1 MGGFSTEGAVWW
13 DFDTVEQFMVD
24 VFKGY
29 GLSEADAKIS
39 AEILITADKR
49 GIDSH
54 GVGRL
59 KPIYID
65 RIKDGQ
71 INPVTKVDIIKE
83 GPTTAVLDANNGMGQ
98 IVSKQAMQMAIDK
111 AKKFGMGM
119 VAVRNSN
126 HYGIAGYYATMATDA
141 GMIGLTGTNA
151 RPSIAPTFGVENML
165 GTNPLC
171 FGIPTDEPF
180 PFCIDCATSVT
191 QRGKIEVYARQKKS
205 MPSGWVIGSDG
216 KTKTDSVS
224 VLEELVKGTAA
235 LTPLGGIGEDGGGYK
250 GYGWATVTEILSA
263 ALQQGA
269 FLKGLL
275 GFENG
280 KKVPYKL
287 GHYFMAIDIEAFT
300 ELDDFKK
307 TAGDICRALRASKK
321 APGHDRIWTAGE
333 PEWDV
338 WNIRKDKG
346 VPLDEV
352 ERAQFDELK
361 KTLSLNQYHFPWEK

>member
-1 MGGFSTEGAVWW
+1 
-13 DFDTVEQFMVD
+13 
-24 VFKGY
+24 
-29 GLSEADAKIS
+29 
-39 AEILITADKR
+39 
-49 GIDSH
+49 
-54 GVGRL
+54 
-59 KPIYID
+59 
-65 RIKDGQ
+65 
-71 INPVTKVDIIKE
+71 
-83 GPTTAVLDANNGMGQ
+83 
-98 IVSKQAMQMAIDK
+98 
-111 AKKFGMGM
+111 
-119 VAVRNSN
+119 
-126 HYGIAGYYATMATDA
+126 
-141 GMIGLTGTNA
+141 
-151 RPSIAPTFGVENML
+151 
-165 GTNPLC
+165 
-171 FGIPTDEPF
+171 
-180 PFCIDCATSVT
+180 
-191 QRGKIEVYARQKKS
+191 

-235 LTPLGGIGEDGGGYK
+235 LTPVGGIGEDGGGYK

-280 KKVPYKL
+280 KKVPYRL

-361 KTLSLNQYHFPWEK
+361 KTLSLNQYHFPWEQ